1 MGAEICTD
9 ELKKLELAVL
19 CYIRE
24 KCRENGLRYYMM
36 YGTLIGAVRHK
47 GFIPWDDDVDIAMFR
62 EDFMRLMHAV
72 AADKESPYEV
82 VSMYNVPDFAFPLA
96 KVVDTRTSL
105 VQHGVIGTHEKL
117 GAYVD
122 VFIID
127 AVPDDEEEY
136 RALQNRVR
144 AWNRRWYMS
153 KRKIVLRKG
162 QLLKDVCAALASLPY
177 KLRTAMQ
184 NVRQLDRICAA
195 YAGAETKRAS
205 VLLFAQKIDESTLT
219 KEEWENT
226 AYVEFE
232 GETFSTVA
240 CWDKLLRRT
249 YGDYMQ
255 LPSTEERVS
264 IHSFDVFWKEQAESL
279 SGEKMRQGDA

>member
-122 VFIID
+122 D
-127 AVPDDEEEY
+127 
-136 RALQNRVR
+136 L
-144 AWNRRWYMS
+144 
-153 KRKIVLRKG
+153 
-162 QLLKDVCAALASLPY
+162 
-177 KLRTAMQ
+177 
-184 NVRQLDRICAA
+184 
-195 YAGAETKRAS
+195 
-205 VLLFAQKIDESTLT
+205 TLT
-219 KEEWENT
+219 LSRMMRKNIGLCKTVCGRGIEDGICLRGKSFCARANCSRMCARHWLRCRISCALPCRLCGGWIGSVPPMPAPKQRGQ
-226 AYVEFE
+226 AY
-232 GETFSTVA
+232 
-240 CWDKLLRRT
+240 CCLPKKL
-249 YGDYMQ
+249 MN
-255 LPSTEERVS
+255 P
-264 IHSFDVFWKEQAESL
+264 H
-279 SGEKMRQGDA
+279 